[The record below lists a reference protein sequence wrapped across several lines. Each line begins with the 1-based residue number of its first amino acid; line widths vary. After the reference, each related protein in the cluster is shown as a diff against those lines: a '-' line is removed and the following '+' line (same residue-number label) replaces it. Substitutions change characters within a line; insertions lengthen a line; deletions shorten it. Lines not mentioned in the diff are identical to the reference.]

1 MSNRHEVRAYNYINR
16 SYADVRRDLLAQPL
30 DVFRRAT
37 AHSSGPELHAS
48 TGVIDL
54 SAEIVIEILGVEE
67 PSPQRANLNVMWK
80 ASRRPGLF
88 PTMHAKI
95 SIYPLTPTETQ
106 LELEGIY
113 DPPMGVLGEV
123 VDAVVLRDVARASVQ
138 RFVDDTAA
146 YLRSA
151 PQ

>member
-48 TGVIDL
+48 TGIIDL

-88 PTMHAKI
+88 
-95 SIYPLTPTETQ
+95 
-106 LELEGIY
+106 
-113 DPPMGVLGEV
+113 
-123 VDAVVLRDVARASVQ
+123 R
-138 RFVDDTAA
+138 
-146 YLRSA
+146 
-151 PQ
+151 